1 MAQQSEPTRPS
12 PARIAWLAIRPHTL
26 PLSLSPVLAGS
37 VVGWIESG
45 GFRPDILLAAGLSAA
60 AIQIGTN
67 LHNDAVDTLNGTD
80 TEARVGPVRVTQRGW
95 VRPRTMLRA
104 AWVSFG
110 LAVLAGLWLIVL
122 GGWPVLAIGAL
133 SILAAWG
140 YSTGPW
146 PISRGPFGEL
156 VVLLFFGVVA
166 VATVAWLHTGRV
178 TTAALLTGF
187 VIGLPAMMVLL
198 INNTRDI
205 ESDRAAGRHTL
216 AIALGRRIS
225 LKLCALLPA
234 AIAAGLVG
242 LALLGDPWFGAL
254 AGLVGLVLL
263 WPIRHLM
270 AESAPPEAFN
280 ESLKRVVRFQL
291 ALTLALCAG
300 LGLASLIG

>member
-156 VVLLFFGVVA
+156 VVLLFFGVIA

-178 TTAALLTGF
+178 TPAALVTGLI
-187 VIGLPAMMVLL
+187 IGLPAMMVLL

-205 ESDRAAGRHTL
+205 AGDRAAGRHTL
-216 AIALGRRIS
+216 AIVLGRRVSLRVCAVMPVAIS
-225 LKLCALLPA
+225 
-234 AIAAGLVG
+234 AGLVA
-242 LALLGDPWFGAL
+242 LALLGEPWFGAL
-254 AGLVGLVLL
+254 AGLAGLVLL
-263 WPIRHLM
+263 SPIRHLM
-270 AESAPPEAFN
+270 AESAPPEVFN
-280 ESLKRVVRFQL
+280 ESLKRVVKFQL

-300 LGLASLIG
+300 LGLASLLG

>member
-1 MAQQSEPTRPS
+1 MMPQPATSRPS
-12 PARIAWLAIRPHTL
+12 PRHIAWLAIRPHTL

-178 TTAALLTGF
+178 TPAALLTGF